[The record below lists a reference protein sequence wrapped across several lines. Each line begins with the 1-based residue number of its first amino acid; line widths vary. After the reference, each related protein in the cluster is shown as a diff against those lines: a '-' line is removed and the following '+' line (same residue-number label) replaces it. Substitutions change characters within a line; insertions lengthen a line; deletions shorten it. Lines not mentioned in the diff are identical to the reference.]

1 VVQLLSEEW
10 IALHREVLGALPEV
24 PGATARLQHL
34 VGSGKGGEVA
44 YTLAFVDGRVVEAT
58 LGRDDEAADCTFLV
72 SPADAALIAFGELDL
87 HAAFMQ
93 GRVKMTGRMGRFMAV
108 LETTQGEPYRAALA
122 EVAKQTE
129 RQRPS

>member
-1 VVQLLSEEW
+1 
-10 IALHREVLGALPEV
+10 
-24 PGATARLQHL
+24 
-34 VGSGKGGEVA
+34 
-44 YTLAFVDGRVVEAT
+44 
-58 LGRDDEAADCTFLV
+58 
-72 SPADAALIAFGELDL
+72 
-87 HAAFMQ
+87 MQ

>member
-1 VVQLLSEEW
+1 MVELLSPEW
-10 IALHREVLGALPEV
+10 VALHGEVLAGLPEV

-44 YTLAFVDGRVVEAT
+44 YTVAFVDGRVVEAT
-58 LGRDDEAADCTFLV
+58 LGRDDDGADCTFLE
-72 SPADAALIAFGELDL
+72 SPADAAAIAAGELDL

-93 GRVKMTGRMGRFMAV
+93 GRVKMTGDMGRFMAV

-122 EVAKQTE
+122 QVAAATDA
-129 RQRPS
+129 